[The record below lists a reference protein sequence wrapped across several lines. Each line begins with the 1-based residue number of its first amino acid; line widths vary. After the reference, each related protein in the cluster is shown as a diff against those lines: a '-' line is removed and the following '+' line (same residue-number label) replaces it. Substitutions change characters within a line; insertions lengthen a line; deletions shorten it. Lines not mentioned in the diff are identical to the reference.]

1 MENFRERKLSRKVRF
16 LWRKLS
22 WIACFCCTK
31 DVTPPN
37 FAENFHEYPQNRE
50 IHQSFLPQKFPA
62 IQYIVPRPLPD
73 LAALG
78 TSPLQANFDSSLP
91 TLLTRQSISSLS
103 LFSCCVKLDRGD
115 GAMQFYLLPWCPW
128 SLAVCPVLEPLMKC
142 VLELPRLFCK
152 QLRIR
157 NTGH

>member
-1 MENFRERKLSRKVRF
+1 MSRRQILQKTFTNTHKIAKFTKVF
-16 LWRKLS
+16 SLK
-22 WIACFCCTK
+22 
-31 DVTPPN
+31 
-37 FAENFHEYPQNRE
+37 
-50 IHQSFLPQKFPA
+50 SFLLYSISFPGHSQILQPWERA
-62 IQYIVPRPLPD
+62 LNKQILIPL
-73 LAALG
+73 
-78 TSPLQANFDSSLP
+78 SPNFDSSLP